1 MAAWAIE
8 QYPIDAVVAAG
19 IREAD
24 HLARLYALRP
34 AALQP
39 LQQAANGKWAPS
51 TADMAPD
58 AMTTVASV
66 LYVLREAMGLATAM
80 KQAVALGGDTDT
92 TAAIVGGILGC
103 QLQDVTADIPW
114 LPRVL
119 LPESALIEAT
129 ATGLQNLRQSLCP

>member
-1 MAAWAIE
+1 
-8 QYPIDAVVAAG
+8 
-19 IREAD
+19 
-24 HLARLYALRP
+24 
-34 AALQP
+34 
-39 LQQAANGKWAPS
+39 
-51 TADMAPD
+51 MAPD

-66 LYVLREAMGLATAM
+66 LYVLREAMSLATAM